1 MAAGRSQK
9 GVRLRQ
15 FGLEVE
21 YEVLAT
27 NQFSSERKRMSVLV
41 RTPAGKVVLFCKGAD
56 EVMLPLLTDKEEVRH
71 NASQPASRCDRSIVG
86 RTWPH

>member
-1 MAAGRSQK
+1 MVTGRSQK

-41 RTPAGKVVLFCKGAD
+41 RTPAEKVVLFCKGAD
-56 EVMLPLLTDKEEVRH
+56 EVMLPLLTDKEEVRMLISVVFPVLSFLRQFH
-71 NASQPASRCDRSIVG
+71 R
-86 RTWPH
+86 